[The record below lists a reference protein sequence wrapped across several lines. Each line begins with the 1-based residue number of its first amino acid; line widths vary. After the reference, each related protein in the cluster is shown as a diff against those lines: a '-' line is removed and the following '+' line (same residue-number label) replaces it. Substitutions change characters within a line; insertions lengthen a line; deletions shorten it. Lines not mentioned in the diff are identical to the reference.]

1 MIGIMHSFH
10 CQKISLPEESQ
21 GAAVGCI
28 VNFQNRKILIV
39 SFYNPPQTSHYHL
52 NDEMIKLIF
61 KEIETLMTQVD
72 ATIIYGNF
80 NLDIDWNIRS
90 SENCESQSFLDE
102 VDHLEL
108 EQHIDFPTA
117 ATGTLDL
124 LFSKGELNLVSTKV
138 KPLSISSMSNHFP
151 ITAKFEIRKV
161 NNVFRSYHNES
172 KMFSYCK
179 ADFKALNADIID
191 NPFQGF
197 CWSNPDV
204 LLSDWYKWL
213 NIKIERHVPT
223 RTRHRGRLAPRIT
236 QSTSN
241 IIMKLNT
248 AKKKY
253 PALHNRVSSLQK
265 ECDFAVEQDQIN
277 FESELYD
284 SRSTDKLFKFY
295 RTFKSSR
302 VPSKLIYGSKEAQSN
317 AEKVELFA
325 DFFDDF
331 TNARSKPSDPPS
343 LGEPQ
348 NLSTTKLDDFDI
360 SEQRI
365 QNICRTLDCTK
376 ASGPDKIPAI
386 LYKNCSKNIAKSLNV
401 LFYKIKQTCSFP
413 SYWKCAIVNPTN
425 KKSCKYMVEN
435 YRPVSLLAIVSKTF
449 ERCMF
454 LDIYEFFEPLISN
467 QQYGFRKE
475 RSCVVQMIVYLN
487 KVYKAINDGK
497 SVEVVY
503 TNYEKAFDR
512 VDHQLLLRKNQN
524 IGISG
529 KLLKLLSSY
538 LTKRTHKIRVENQ
551 LSTERLLN
559 SGVPQGSILASI
571 LFLIYINDIPSQ
583 CKFSTPLICADDVKF
598 ININQQSNIFQT
610 DLDRVFKWN
619 SSHKQPL
626 HVGKCSYMS
635 FTGECNQMTFNNI
648 ATPEVEVQKDLGLL
662 VSRIMKWNETISNNI
677 SKALK
682 TFYML
687 KRITSKGLP
696 MRVKLNIFKSMIL
709 HVLLYGSSC

>member
-1 MIGIMHSFH
+1 MELSSFLASQNYNIILISETWLTDEQEDSEIFLPSYQLFRSDRKAPKGQTKHGGVMIGIMHSFH

-21 GAAVGCI
+21 GDAVGCI

-61 KEIETLMTQVD
+61 KEIETLMSQVD
-72 ATIIYGNF
+72 ATIIYGDF
-80 NLDIDWNIRS
+80 NLDIAWNIRS
-90 SENCESQSFLDE
+90 SENCESQSFLDV

-191 NPFQGF
+191 KPFQGF

-223 RTRHRGRLAPRIT
+223 RTRHRARLAPWIT

-241 IIMKLNT
+241 IIKKLNT

-253 PALHNRVSSLQK
+253 PALHNRVLSLQK

-277 FESELYD
+277 FESELSD

-302 VPSKLIYGSKEAQSN
+302 IPSKLIYGSKEAQSN

-325 DFFDDF
+325 DFFDDNF
-331 TNARSKPSDPPS
+331 SKHSDPPS

-348 NLSTTKLDDFDI
+348 NLSTTKLDDFGI

-365 QNICRTLDCTK
+365 QNI
-376 ASGPDKIPAI
+376 
-386 LYKNCSKNIAKSLNV
+386 
-401 LFYKIKQTCSFP
+401 
-413 SYWKCAIVNPTN
+413 
-425 KKSCKYMVEN
+425 
-435 YRPVSLLAIVSKTF
+435 
-449 ERCMF
+449 
-454 LDIYEFFEPLISN
+454 
-467 QQYGFRKE
+467 
-475 RSCVVQMIVYLN
+475 
-487 KVYKAINDGK
+487 
-497 SVEVVY
+497 
-503 TNYEKAFDR
+503 
-512 VDHQLLLRKNQN
+512 
-524 IGISG
+524 
-529 KLLKLLSSY
+529 
-538 LTKRTHKIRVENQ
+538 
-551 LSTERLLN
+551 
-559 SGVPQGSILASI
+559 
-571 LFLIYINDIPSQ
+571 
-583 CKFSTPLICADDVKF
+583 
-598 ININQQSNIFQT
+598 
-610 DLDRVFKWN
+610 
-619 SSHKQPL
+619 
-626 HVGKCSYMS
+626 
-635 FTGECNQMTFNNI
+635 
-648 ATPEVEVQKDLGLL
+648 EVQKDLGLL

-687 KRITSKGLP
+687 KRNTPKGLP
-696 MRVKLNIFKSMIL
+696 MRVKLNIFKAMIL
-709 HVLLYGSSC
+709 QVLLYGSSCWAASIKMLRLIEKVQEKELTWVNGRNDYVTNLMQCNILPLTLYMQLLDLLFMSKMLNGYYKIDATEYFCLKEFDRATRLSEKPFFELPKIKKSIYQQEFWLRTCKLVNILPNSIDYSNHQGLKPRLLKHFWNYFMTNYRYNDISTWKLA